1 MSYFPFF
8 VDLEEKSCL
17 VVGGGSV
24 AYRKVESLLP
34 FGVRVN
40 VVSPKFCPA
49 LLQLAEAEQESSVQE
64 CIEKKEHAK
73 EGKRQGNLMFFC
85 RKYRESDLED
95 VFFVIA
101 ATDDALCNREIA
113 RACHEKNILVNVVDE
128 PELCSFYFPS
138 LLKRGDLVAGVCSGG
153 KSPVLSSQV
162 RKTLE
167 QEVPEFYAPLNDTLG
182 ALRPWMKEHVH
193 TEAQRKQCY
202 QRMIQRSKQEKRTL
216 SLEEMKEICNGSGK
230 A

>member
-49 LLQLAEAEQESSVQE
+49 LLQLAEAEQVRL
-64 CIEKKEHAK
+64 A
-73 EGKRQGNLMFFC
+73 FFQ
-85 RKYRESDLED
+85 RTYQESDLED

-202 QRMIQRSKQEKRTL
+202 QRMIQKSKQEKRTL